1 MASGFQNFLDKYGS
15 DNKIT
20 GKDIRDF
27 GASGGSQQKA
37 ESYLE
42 KILKQQD
49 KENKAAAGVKVGD
62 KAFTAAEKEKNF
74 GGSTGGGIS
83 VDPADN
89 ASAGGTSGYSF
100 TDIDVGVLKD
110 LEDHRAATQDFLNQG
125 LYNSNQLINSINA
138 EANVAVAQAYS
149 GAQMYAE
156 DTKLQIS
163 DLTSGREQ
171 EWRMYGIDQDRLKA
185 ENVASIQ
192 GEYSLDLQA
201 IVNAGASD
209 VAKIQGEYGLQSDK
223 LRGEYSLE
231 GERIRGDA
239 ARDVAQR
246 QKEGQIFGALM
257 SGFWA

>member
-27 GASGGSQQKA
+27 GDSGGSQNKVQN
-37 ESYLE
+37 YLE
-42 KILKQQD
+42 KIQNQD
-49 KENKAAAGVKVGD
+49 GIKVGD
-62 KAFTAAEKEKNF
+62 KAFTAASKEKNF
-74 GGSTGGGIS
+74 GGSTGGSTGGSIS
-83 VDPADN
+83 VTPADN
-89 ASAGGTSGYSF
+89 ASAGGTSGYSG
-100 TDIDVGVLKD
+100 TDIDLGAYEEMVRID
-110 LEDHRAATQDFLNQG
+110 TANQDFLNQG
-125 LYNSNQLINSINA
+125 LYNSNQLIANINA

-149 GAQMYAE
+149 GAQMYAA
-156 DTKLQIS
+156 DTNLQIA
-163 DLTSGREQ
+163 DLTSAREK
-171 EWRMYGIDQDRLKA
+171 EWRMYGFDQDRLKA
-185 ENVASIQ
+185 ENVATIQ

-246 QKEGQIFGALM
+246 QKEGQIFGSMM

>member
-1 MASGFQNFLDKYGS
+1 MASGFQNFLNKYGS

-20 GKDIRDF
+20 SADIRDF

-37 ESYLE
+37 EDYLA
-42 KILKQQD
+42 KIQKQQD
-49 KENKAAAGVKVGD
+49 KENKAAAGVKIGD
-62 KAFTAAEKEKNF
+62 KAFTAAGKEKNF
-74 GGSTGGGIS
+74 GGGIS
-83 VDPADN
+83 VTPADN
-89 ASAGGTSGYSF
+89 ASAGGTSGYSG
-100 TDIDVGVLKD
+100 TDIDTAAWKEM
-110 LEDHRAATQDFLNQG
+110 EDHRTANQDFLNQG
-125 LYNSNQLINSINA
+125 LYNSNQLIANINA
-138 EANVAVAQAYS
+138 EANTAVAQAYA
-149 GAQMYAE
+149 GAQMYAA
-156 DTKLQIS
+156 DTNIEIA
-163 DLTSGREQ
+163 DLTSAREK
-171 EWRMYGIDQDRLKA
+171 EWRMYGFDQDRLKA

-223 LRGEYSLE
+223 LRGEYGLE

-246 QKEGQIFGALM
+246 QKEGQIFGSMM

>member
-27 GASGGSQQKA
+27 GDSGGSQQKA
-37 ESYLE
+37 QDYLE
-42 KILKQQD
+42 RIQNQD
-49 KENKAAAGVKVGD
+49 GIKAGD
-62 KAFTAAEKEKNF
+62 KAFTAASKEKNF
-74 GGSTGGGIS
+74 GGSTGGSIS
-83 VDPADN
+83 VTPADN
-89 ASAGGTSGYSF
+89 ASAGGTSGYSG
-100 TDIDVGVLKD
+100 TDIDLGAYEEMARID
-110 LEDHRAATQDFLNQG
+110 TANQDFLNQG
-125 LYNSNQLINSINA
+125 LYNSNQLIANINA

-149 GAQMYAE
+149 GAQMYAA
-156 DTKLQIS
+156 DTNLQIA
-163 DLTSGREQ
+163 DLTSAREK
-171 EWRMYGIDQDRLKA
+171 EWRMYGFDQDRLKA

-246 QKEGQIFGALM
+246 QKEGQIFGSMM